1 MIGVQGEGIVKTGDG
16 QEVPPTGLEG
26 TGSGKEGEG
35 KGQRMVDEVVV
46 LNGPA
51 SPLRPFLCACPYA
64 DFQTITPSQHR
75 LRNGRQT
82 R

>member
-35 KGQRMVDEVVV
+35 KGVA
-46 LNGPA
+46 PA
-51 SPLRPFLCACPYA
+51 TRR
-64 DFQTITPSQHR
+64 R
-75 LRNGRQT
+75 LRNPAPSAQERIPKGACPAVGSINT
-82 R
+82 VNEVAMDI